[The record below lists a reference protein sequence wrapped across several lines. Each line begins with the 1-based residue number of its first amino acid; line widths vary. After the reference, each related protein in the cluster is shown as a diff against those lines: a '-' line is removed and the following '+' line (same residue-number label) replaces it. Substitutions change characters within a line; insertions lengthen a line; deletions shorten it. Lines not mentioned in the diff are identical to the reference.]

1 MGLFSEIEVKKGD
14 IFMIDEEESVTSS
27 EWTEYIG
34 LENDKKLGS
43 DFVRWL
49 DEQMEVSFKV
59 ESVVSK
65 FMFSQQS
72 SEEIEKKK
80 MIVFYDEKSKEINI
94 PCPFKD
100 VWVFCPIENMRKI
113 DLS

>member
-1 MGLFSEIEVKKGD
+1 MGLFNEIEIKIGD
-14 IFMIDEEESVTSS
+14 TFIIDENESIPMS

-34 LENDKKLGS
+34 LENDKKLGN
-43 DFVRWL
+43 DFIKWL

-65 FMFSQQS
+65 FVFSQQS
-72 SEEIEKKK
+72 SEEIQKKK
-80 MIVFYDEKSKEINI
+80 MIVFYDEKSKELNI
-94 PCPFKD
+94 PCPFKE